1 MNTPANTTRSSSQ
14 KTLNLTL
21 TALFTVIIA
30 ICSWISIP
38 APVPFTMQTFAI
50 FLTIGV
56 LGGKRG
62 TIAILVYLLL
72 GMAGL
77 PVFSGFRG
85 GIGVLLNTT
94 GGYLM
99 GFLFSALLMWA
110 AELLPWK
117 GTWLQILSMILGL
130 LLCYAFG
137 SSWFMMVYA
146 KTSGVIGL
154 STVLSLC
161 VFPFILP
168 DLLKIGLALVLSK
181 RLKRALPSGF

>member
-1 MNTPANTTRSSSQ
+1 MITPAKTTGSSRQ
-14 KTLNLTL
+14 KTLDLTL
-21 TALFTVIIA
+21 MALFAVIIA

-50 FLTIGV
+50 FLTVGV

-94 GGYLM
+94 GGYLI
-99 GFLFSALLMWA
+99 GFLFSALLLWA
-110 AELLPWK
+110 AELLPRK
-117 GTWLQILSMILGL
+117 GAWLQMAAMVLGL
-130 LLCYAFG
+130 ILCYAFG
-137 SSWFMMVYA
+137 SFWFMTVYA
-146 KTSGVIGL
+146 KTSGAIGL
-154 STVLSLC
+154 TTVLSLC
-161 VFPFILP
+161 VFPFVLP
-168 DLLKIGLALVLSK
+168 DLLKIGLAWYLSR
-181 RLKRALPSGF
+181 RLKKALPAGF